1 MRNAAVRLEA
11 DDTYAPGTPEAA
23 LRLMLEEARQQAAQS
38 RLLALNMAIE
48 SAACNDA
55 GETGQLAAGA
65 CDDAQR
71 VADAVERLL
80 LQIRH
85 SRPL

>member
-1 MRNAAVRLEA
+1 V
-11 DDTYAPGTPEAA
+11 
-23 LRLMLEEARQQAAQS
+23 AR
-38 RLLALNMAIE
+38 
-48 SAACNDA
+48 
-55 GETGQLAAGA
+55 ETGQLAAGA